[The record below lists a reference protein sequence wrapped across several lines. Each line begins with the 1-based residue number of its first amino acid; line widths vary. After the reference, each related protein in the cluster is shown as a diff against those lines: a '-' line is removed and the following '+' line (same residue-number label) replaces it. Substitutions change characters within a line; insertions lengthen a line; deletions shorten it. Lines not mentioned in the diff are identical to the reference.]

1 MFTDIVEAGIVRLK
15 MGTNTSTAYCQLLD
29 SYVVTVDAVCSI
41 TYGYLPGSCE
51 TYSDSSIPTIGRPG
65 VNLTIPLSQNVYLDY
80 IAQFCYTVSL
90 KYGLT
95 TMKIVG
101 RFTTGTTLQVHS

>member
-1 MFTDIVEAGIVRLK
+1 MEAGIVKLR
-15 MGTNTSTAYCQLLD
+15 MDTNTSSVYCQLHD
-29 SYVVTVDAVCSI
+29 SYIVTADAVCSI
-41 TYGYLPGSCE
+41 TYGYLSGRCE
-51 TYSDSSIPTIGRPG
+51 SYSDSSIPTIGRPG
-65 VNLTIPLSQNVYLDY
+65 VNLTIPLSQNVNLDY

-101 RFTTGTTLQVHS
+101 RFTTGTTLQVYS

>member
-1 MFTDIVEAGIVRLK
+1 MEAGIVGLR
-15 MGTNTSTAYCQLLD
+15 MDTNTSTVYCQLHD
-29 SYVVTVDAVCSI
+29 SYVVTADAVCSI

-65 VNLTIPLSQNVYLDY
+65 VNLTIPLSQNMILDN
-80 IAQFCYTVSL
+80 IAQFCYTVFL

-95 TMKIVG
+95 KMKITG
-101 RFTTGTTLQVHS
+101 NFTTGTIILEVYT